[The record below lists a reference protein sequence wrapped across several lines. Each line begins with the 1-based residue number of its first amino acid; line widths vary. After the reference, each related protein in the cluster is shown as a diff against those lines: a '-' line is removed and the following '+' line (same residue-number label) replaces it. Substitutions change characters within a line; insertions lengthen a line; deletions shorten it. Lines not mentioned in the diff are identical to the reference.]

1 MQALNFVAKEV
12 DGELDLWLDL
22 LGLVMVVVVM
32 EEAMD
37 RVVVDEEEIEK
48 VGEEGE
54 QCKKKCNFFARNF
67 CLFHD
72 GWLAKL
78 KQDWRFCETEP
89 QGGDEKALS
98 NNSNSHQMTL
108 KSSTVK

>member
-1 MQALNFVAKEV
+1 MIDDQNRTPNMNNR
-12 DGELDLWLDL
+12 DH
-22 LGLVMVVVVM
+22 LVG
-32 EEAMD
+32 
-37 RVVVDEEEIEK
+37 RPTSK
-48 VGEEGE
+48 EGE

-108 KSSTVK
+108 KSSYS